1 MRENPLSKLLAL
13 TSKNNEIDKKRGE
26 EKFLRLDFA
35 LDEIAKEIEEVRA
48 EIKEN
53 NIPHLEDELGDILW
67 GWLML
72 VSKLK
77 DAGYV
82 TSMDAIIARCERKYT
97 QRVGVLKGDKS
108 DRESWRRIKERQ
120 KEALEEE
127 CKNSVLEQ

>member
-72 VSKLK
+72 VSKLE

-82 TSMDAIIARCERKYT
+82 ASVDAIIERCERKYT
-97 QRVGVLKGDKS
+97 ERVGVLKGDKS
-108 DRESWRRIKERQ
+108 DRESWKRIKERQ
-120 KEALEEE
+120 KEALVIESR
-127 CKNSVLEQ
+127 NIL